1 MKTDRIYLL
10 FLLFIF
16 VSCNKMPEIDN
27 NTMLD
32 GDQIFDISLVQP
44 QRFLISARYPAP
56 SALQKDI
63 PVIIAAHGYTATTFE
78 WDELR
83 DYADSTGTFYVSQV
97 LLGGHGRSYEEFRKS
112 TWKDW
117 QASVRD
123 EYKKLSRLGY
133 KNIYLAGSST
143 GCPLIINLIQDG
155 FFENLTKPKKIF
167 LIDPIVISSNKT
179 LTMVNALGPVL
190 GYTSVELTD
199 GEQGKWYV
207 YRPYETL
214 KQLMK
219 LIDLT
224 RKELQSG
231 IRLPQNTKLK
241 TYKSTSDGSADPVSA
256 VLIYKGMKHADGT
269 PVEVEMV
276 DSKLHVFT
284 RLRGRDGVTEKDKA
298 LQMKTFK
305 EMEQAMIHP

>member
-44 QRFLISARYPAP
+44 ERFLISARYPAP

-117 QASVRD
+117 QASIRD

-199 GEQGKWYV
+199 GE
-207 YRPYETL
+207 
-214 KQLMK
+214 
-219 LIDLT
+219 
-224 RKELQSG
+224 
-231 IRLPQNTKLK
+231 
-241 TYKSTSDGSADPVSA
+241 
-256 VLIYKGMKHADGT
+256 
-269 PVEVEMV
+269 
-276 DSKLHVFT
+276 
-284 RLRGRDGVTEKDKA
+284 
-298 LQMKTFK
+298 
-305 EMEQAMIHP
+305 